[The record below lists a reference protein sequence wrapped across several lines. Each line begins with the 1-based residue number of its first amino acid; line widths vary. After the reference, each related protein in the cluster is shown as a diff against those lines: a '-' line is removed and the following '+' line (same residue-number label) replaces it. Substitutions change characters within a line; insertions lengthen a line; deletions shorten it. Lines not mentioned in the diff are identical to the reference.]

1 MSGRKYIG
9 EIIFDQQ
16 IDKLSKSKKDSLKR
30 EIYNKICGNEFFIKN
45 ISVGSGNLFSYKNK
59 NIKLKGD
66 KAFIH
71 FKKTM
76 SPYSDKYKKKSKEKS
91 LFNWAQKNFK
101 RSMNFDKK
109 LFLDGSLKA
118 IRVCVKKDN
127 KTKRITKKRTK
138 KHKNSQNGGIV
149 PIAAVTLAAAGA
161 VGLGAYGRHRQEK
174 NAAKEALLDVGEGV
188 FTVGEGVF
196 TVGEGGFTVG
206 NEGNEGNEGNGGNRG
221 FTKVNQGDYKIPER
235 RAPEFVPLP
244 PFNANRGHSIQGEE
258 LKKLYKVEYVYRGHG
273 ENGRGFYKE
282 STLHNYSNENDD
294 SVKPSN
300 PERFRG
306 GDTGWSHY
314 SHLF

>member
-30 EIYNKICGNEFFIKN
+30 EIYNKMCGNEFFIKN

-76 SPYSDKYKKKSKEKS
+76 IPYKKKSKEKS

-161 VGLGAYGRHRQEK
+161 AGAVGLGAYGRHRQKK
-174 NAAKEALLDVGEGV
+174 NAAEEALLDVGEGV
-188 FTVGEGVF
+188 FTVGEGDF
-196 TVGEGGFTVG
+196 NVGEGGFTVG

-235 RAPEFVPLP
+235 LAPEFVPLS

-282 STLHNYSNENDD
+282 STLHNHSNENDD

-300 PERFRG
+300 PGRG
-306 GDTGWSHY
+306 WMPHKTIQET
-314 SHLF
+314 HLF